1 MYAGLPNFDS
11 NPECYILDSNETKFS
26 IISSLETS
34 NFTIYLTS
42 PYPYK
47 ARFLLLVMNAHS
59 ISWRIEAL
67 KRFINDLFMTLAY

>member
-1 MYAGLPNFDS
+1 MYARLPNFDS
-11 NPECYILDSNETKFS
+11 NEIIIIIT

-47 ARFLLLVMNAHS
+47 ARFLLLLMNAHRK
-59 ISWRIEAL
+59 SWRME
-67 KRFINDLFMTLAY
+67 DLFMTLAY

>member
-1 MYAGLPNFDS
+1 MYARLPNFDS
-11 NPECYILDSNETKFS
+11 NEIIIIIT

>member
-1 MYAGLPNFDS
+1 MYARLPNFDS
-11 NPECYILDSNETKFS
+11 NEIIIIIT

-47 ARFLLLVMNAHS
+47 ARFLLLLMNAHS
-59 ISWRIEAL
+59 ISWRME
-67 KRFINDLFMTLAY
+67 DLFMTLAY